1 MHDDEAPSR
10 PAGSGYSLPMDL
22 TIAIAT
28 PSVNYLSSS
37 TTIPPHQS
45 SIVNNNTTTIETTRT
60 RAAVP
65 LRKWIECEVGHQSQF
80 LHHYHYQEGGFDEK
94 ACKRAV
100 LLRGTTI
107 AYGIAE
113 LFRYLRL
120 SSHHDI
126 VDFVDDPASTDSD
139 PTSLLFNEHY
149 NIDNFMV
156 RDYRAANASAS
167 LTQGGQRTS
176 CGSSSSK
183 LTSSWKWEDI
193 QGVDM
198 ISTGTSVTIFEPYF
212 FSFNLSGND
221 DNEQEDSMNVG
232 RYLEVEFTGGDYSF
246 FHTDNDSS
254 SAAASAL
261 GKQAIIRSEEV
272 DTRCCYSLGVLL
284 QELFHHLSPSIR
296 EQGESCATGVIESS
310 QPPQETFDEEPACK
324 KSAYKAEETFL
335 PLLEMGYPSSICLL
349 VQSLL
354 RCKGEENM
362 QQYDSLDAVVKDLHL
377 LLLDPSRFLFDN
389 SPPLESG
396 SVRILF
402 REHKLYGRENEVS
415 AITDAFCR
423 VSSGRREALFIGGF
437 SGSGK
442 TRLVNGLT
450 ARVDVAGGYVISHT
464 FDQMSKDRPLLA
476 VVSVFNQLC
485 LLISEKN
492 YQRSQVMFRE
502 ILQAFDSDIS
512 VLARLLPN
520 IYAMCP
526 ELKLSH
532 EEDRNDQLTLRSMC
546 FTLQRFLRVVSS
558 KAHPVV
564 LFLDDLQ
571 WCDNSSLTVVESLLC
586 DSIESSC
593 LFFVGSYRSDEVAED
608 HGIFRLIDSLRIS
621 SVPTSTLLLEGLN
634 RADLNTM
641 ISDALCVFPRMCES
655 LSNIVHTKTK
665 GNPLFVLEF
674 LRSLV
679 DGKLINYSLRK
690 RRWVWD
696 EDLIK
701 GVEITDN
708 VLFLLT
714 SQMRGLPNNI
724 QTALKV
730 AACFGL
736 TIEESV
742 MSILSNSPDYTNI
755 LKDLDQL
762 VEEGFM
768 TKIGSSEFKFVHDKV
783 QEAAYSLVPDIEKNK
798 VRVLQEAVGWSN

>member
-1 MHDDEAPSR
+1 
-10 PAGSGYSLPMDL
+10 
-22 TIAIAT
+22 
-28 PSVNYLSSS
+28 
-37 TTIPPHQS
+37 
-45 SIVNNNTTTIETTRT
+45 
-60 RAAVP
+60 
-65 LRKWIECEVGHQSQF
+65 
-80 LHHYHYQEGGFDEK
+80 
-94 ACKRAV
+94 
-100 LLRGTTI
+100 
-107 AYGIAE
+107 
-113 LFRYLRL
+113 
-120 SSHHDI
+120 
-126 VDFVDDPASTDSD
+126 
-139 PTSLLFNEHY
+139 
-149 NIDNFMV
+149 
-156 RDYRAANASAS
+156 
-167 LTQGGQRTS
+167 
-176 CGSSSSK
+176 
-183 LTSSWKWEDI
+183 
-193 QGVDM
+193 
-198 ISTGTSVTIFEPYF
+198 
-212 FSFNLSGND
+212 
-221 DNEQEDSMNVG
+221 
-232 RYLEVEFTGGDYSF
+232 
-246 FHTDNDSS
+246 
-254 SAAASAL
+254 
-261 GKQAIIRSEEV
+261 
-272 DTRCCYSLGVLL
+272 
-284 QELFHHLSPSIR
+284 
-296 EQGESCATGVIESS
+296 
-310 QPPQETFDEEPACK
+310 
-324 KSAYKAEETFL
+324 
-335 PLLEMGYPSSICLL
+335 
-349 VQSLL
+349 
-354 RCKGEENM
+354 
-362 QQYDSLDAVVKDLHL
+362 
-377 LLLDPSRFLFDN
+377 
-389 SPPLESG
+389 
-396 SVRILF
+396 
-402 REHKLYGRENEVS
+402 
-415 AITDAFCR
+415 
-423 VSSGRREALFIGGF
+423 
-437 SGSGK
+437 
-442 TRLVNGLT
+442 
-450 ARVDVAGGYVISHT
+450 
-464 FDQMSKDRPLLA
+464 MSKDRPLLA
-476 VVSVFNQLC
+476 VVSVLNKLC

-641 ISDALCVFPRMCES
+641 ISDALCMFPRMCES

-690 RRWVWD
+690 RRWIWD

-714 SQMRGLPNNI
+714 SKLCGLPSNI
-724 QTALKV
+724 QTALEV

-742 MSILSNSPDYTNI
+742 VSILSNSPDYTNI
-755 LKDLDQL
+755 LKDLDQV

-768 TKIGSSEFKFVHDKV
+768 IKIGSSEFKFVHDKV

>member
-1 MHDDEAPSR
+1 M
-10 PAGSGYSLPMDL
+10 
-22 TIAIAT
+22 
-28 PSVNYLSSS
+28 
-37 TTIPPHQS
+37 PPHQS
-45 SIVNNNTTTIETTRT
+45 SIVNNNTTTTTTTTTTTIETTRT

-65 LRKWIECEVGHQSQF
+65 LRKWIEREVGHQSQF
-80 LHHYHYQEGGFDEK
+80 LQHHYKAGGFDEK
-94 ACKRAV
+94 AHKRAI

-107 AYGIAE
+107 AYGIAQ
-113 LFRYLRL
+113 LFRYLRI
-120 SSHHDI
+120 SSQDDDI
-126 VDFVDDPASTDSD
+126 MALVDNVDDPSSNESD
-139 PTSLLFNEHY
+139 PTSLLFFNEHY

-156 RDYRAANASAS
+156 RDHRAAGASVS
-167 LTQGGQRTS
+167 VTQGGQRSSS
-176 CGSSSSK
+176 CG
-183 LTSSWKWEDI
+183 TSWKKWEDI

-198 ISTGTSVTIFEPYF
+198 ISTETSVAIFEPYF
-212 FSFNLSGND
+212 LSFNLSGND
-221 DNEQEDSMNVG
+221 DDDPEDSMNVG
-232 RYLEVEFTGGDYSF
+232 RYLEVEFTGGDYSY
-246 FHTDNDSS
+246 FHTKNGNS
-254 SAAASAL
+254 SAAASASASAR
-261 GKQAIIRSEEV
+261 QTIIRSEEV
-272 DTRCCYSLGVLL
+272 DTRCCYSLGILL
-284 QELFHHLSPSIR
+284 HELFCHLSPSIR
-296 EQGESCATGVIESS
+296 EQGESCATGVIESLR
-310 QPPQETFDEEPACK
+310 PPQETVDEEPPGK
-324 KSAYKAEETFL
+324 KSAYKAAETYV

-354 RCKGEENM
+354 RCNGEEKM
-362 QQYDSLDAVVKDLHL
+362 YQYDSLDTVVNDLHL

-389 SPPLESG
+389 GPPLESG
-396 SVRILF
+396 SVQILF

-442 TRLVNGLT
+442 TRLVNDLN

-476 VVSVFNQLC
+476 VISVFNQLC
-485 LLISEKN
+485 LLIREKN

-520 IYAMCP
+520 IYALCP

-532 EEDRNDQLTLRSMC
+532 HEENDVQLTLRSMC

-558 KAHPVV
+558 KANPVV

-593 LFFVGSYRSDEVAED
+593 LFFVGSYRSNEVAAD
-608 HGIFRLIDSLRIS
+608 HGILRLIDSLRIS

-634 RADLNTM
+634 RSDLNTM
-641 ISDALCVFPRMCES
+641 ISDALCIFPRMCES

-679 DGKLINYSLRK
+679 DGKFINYSLRK
-690 RRWVWD
+690 RRWIWD

-714 SQMRGLPNNI
+714 SKMCGLPNNI

-730 AACFGL
+730 GACFGL

-742 MSILSNSPDYTNI
+742 VSILSKSSDYTDI
-755 LKDLDQL
+755 LQDLEQV